1 MATYARIVG
10 WGMYVPPKVLTN
22 HDLEKMVE
30 TSDEWIRSRTG
41 IRQRHVATEADT
53 TASMAEHAAREAL
66 DRSRILPSAVDLIVV
81 ATVTPDH
88 AFPATACLLQNALG
102 AKHAAAFDLS
112 AGCTGFI
119 YGLAM
124 ANAMIQAG
132 HIQTAVVI
140 GAETLSRII
149 DWEDRTTCV
158 LFGDGAGAVVL
169 QASEE
174 PGGILSVVLGADG
187 AGGDHLILPAGGSK
201 MPASL
206 QTIARRQ
213 HFIRMNGPEVFRFA
227 TRVMGRAARQACEQ
241 AGIALNDINL
251 FIPHQ
256 ANARIIKSAARY
268 LKLNPDHV
276 FQNLERY
283 GNTSA
288 ASIPIAL
295 CEALNE
301 GRIKN
306 NDNLVFVG
314 FGAGLTWG
322 ATVVKWGLPVPY
334 QKRQRWYRLLRWLYY
349 RWVRLASKVGWAIL
363 KLEDRL
369 ANRRQ
374 PPPPPPPPPSDGKTG
389 AEASVPPAAA
399 PPPEAHRNG
408 RSPQVGTPAPEAEGV
423 SEQEKVG

>member
-10 WGMYVPPKVLTN
+10 WGMYAPANVLTN
-22 HDLEKMVE
+22 HDLEKMVD

-41 IRQRHVATEADT
+41 IRERRIATETDT

-66 DRSRILPSAVDLIVV
+66 DRSRILPSAVDLIIV

-124 ANAMIQAG
+124 ANSMIQAG
-132 HIQTAVVI
+132 HAQVAVVI
-140 GAETLSRII
+140 GAETLSRITN
-149 DWEDRTTCV
+149 WEDRSTCV

-187 AGGDHLILPAGGSK
+187 AGGEHLILPAGGSK

-213 HFIRMNGPEVFRFA
+213 HFIHMNGPEVFRFA
-227 TRVMGRAARQACEQ
+227 TRVMGKAARQACEQ
-241 AGIALNDINL
+241 AGIALDDINL

-256 ANARIIKSAARY
+256 ANARIIKSAAKY

-283 GNTSA
+283 GNTSS

-295 CEALNE
+295 CEALEE
-301 GRIKN
+301 GRIHN
-306 NDNLVFVG
+306 NDNLVLVG

-322 ATVVKWGLPVPY
+322 ATVIKWGLPVPY
-334 QKRQRWYRLLRWLYY
+334 QKRQRWYRALRWLYY

-369 ANRRQ
+369 ASRRQ
-374 PPPPPPPPPSDGKTG
+374 PPPTLPPSED
-389 AEASVPPAAA
+389 AETPSPAA
-399 PPPEAHRNG
+399 PPPPEARRNG
-408 RSPQVGTPAPEAEGV
+408 HQPPTTTPASKPEAETMREGTP
-423 SEQEKVG
+423 E